1 MVATLLNFP
10 ATLSCRAWSL
20 AGALLAV
27 ILLNGLPVF
36 VQVASA
42 QGARPSLPPTLKS
55 PGEERKPAQPIR
67 PSACYAFSEQ
77 EDPERPVRLARF
89 VTGLEKRQAG
99 VTFIGHATFL
109 IESPEG
115 VSVATDF
122 AGYAGPGVTPD
133 AVTMNGAHST
143 HYTSFPDPAIENV
156 FRGWR
161 EDGEPAD
168 HYAKLEDLRIR
179 SVSTDTVSYGGDGV
193 NRNGNSIFVFEIDD
207 LCIGHLGHLHHV
219 PTQAQLAQVG
229 FLDVVMAPVD
239 GGYTLSL
246 PELVTTLEALRA
258 RVVIPMHAFGSFTLE
273 RFLTEISSSFPVVR
287 HGSPTMVVSKLDL
300 PKTTTVIVLPP
311 MSGHPDPNE

>member
-1 MVATLLNFP
+1 MLAIPLSRP
-10 ATLSCRAWSL
+10 ASGRFASRALGVSALCIGL
-20 AGALLAV
+20 ALFGFIASV
-27 ILLNGLPVF
+27 
-36 VQVASA
+36 SA
-42 QGARPSLPPTLKS
+42 QENRPSLPPSLGGS
-55 PGEERKPAQPIR
+55 GAEERAPAKPIR
-67 PSACYAFSEQ
+67 PSACYAYSRL
-77 EDPERPVRLARF
+77 DDVERPVRLARF
-89 VTGLEKRQAG
+89 VEGLQERQAG

-115 VSVATDF
+115 VSVATDY
-122 AGYAGPGVTPD
+122 AGYAGPNVTPD

-143 HYTSFPDPAIENV
+143 HHTAFPDPAIPYV

-168 HYAKLEDLRIR
+168 HYAKIEDLRIR
-179 SVSTDTVSYGGDGV
+179 SVSTDTVGFGDVGV

-219 PTQAQLAQVG
+219 PTREQLAQIG

-258 RVVIPMHAFGSFTLE
+258 RVVIPMHAFGSYTLE
-273 RFLTEISSSFPVVR
+273 RFLTEISASFPVVR
-287 HGSPTMVVSKLDL
+287 HDGPTMVVSKLDL
-300 PKTTTVIVLPP
+300 PKSTTVIVLPP